1 MIFLYYSNSNQNL
14 ELKYIL
20 GHLVLDK
27 QNPQISINLVKI
39 DWLIDWCLVPTLEV
53 FELYR
58 GIS

>member
-1 MIFLYYSNSNQNL
+1 MIFPYYSNSNQNL

-39 DWLIDWCLVPTLEV
+39 D
-53 FELYR
+53 
-58 GIS
+58 

>member
-1 MIFLYYSNSNQNL
+1 MIFPYYSNSNQNL

-39 DWLIDWCLVPTLEV
+39 DWCLVPTLEV